1 MKKYMLILCV
11 LFTRLVSAQNTELK
25 TLINDAFTYFPK
37 LKEIQQNEQIAN
49 ERLKGVESNRYPTL
63 TGALGYNYVAPV
75 SEANLPVGPGIT
87 RTLQFQP
94 NNNINAV
101 VTANYVLLDF
111 GRLKASVAKSKEEL
125 NYQKQN
131 TLYNKSQLAAQVA
144 TLYYYSVYLQ
154 KAILIQ
160 DSVISYFISNK
171 QLIENKL
178 KNGDALKVD
187 LYNIQ
192 ASIDNELN
200 RKVDLQNSLQRQMN
214 LLEYTT
220 GKNTIS
226 SSDFTFESKEASVEE
241 LAKLAQAQST
251 EYNLVRSKLEQ
262 NKSDLTYNKKQLA
275 PTLNATAATG
285 FRNGYQPDI
294 SQTRFNYLA
303 GVTLNVPIYTG
314 GKTRSQ
320 IGVATQS
327 LKQTEL
333 SLQALDNQYR
343 KDIKQA
349 LTDIQ
354 SNTERIQNTESQ
366 IAAAKAVVELTQ
378 SRYNNGVSTYLDL
391 IYAANSLQR
400 AILNKLQFEYQLC
413 GAKIELARLTGEQ
426 YW

>member
-1 MKKYMLILCV
+1 MKKYMLIICV
-11 LFTRLVSAQNTELK
+11 LFARWAGAQNTELK

-49 ERLKGVESNRYPTL
+49 ERLKGIESNRYPTVN
-63 TGALGYNYVAPV
+63 GSVGYNYV
-75 SEANLPVGPGIT
+75 NPVGQANFPVAPGIT

-94 NNNINAV
+94 NNNINAA
-101 VTANYVLLDF
+101 VTANYTLLDF
-111 GRLKASVAKSKEEL
+111 GRLKASIAKSKEEL
-125 NYQKQN
+125 NYHKQN
-131 TLYNKSQLAAQVA
+131 TLYNKSQLASQVA
-144 TLYYYSVYLQ
+144 TIYYASVYLQ

-160 DSVISYFISNK
+160 DSVIAYFISNK
-171 QLIENKL
+171 ELIEKKL
-178 KNGDALKVD
+178 AHGDALKVD

-200 RKVDLQNSLQRQMN
+200 RKVDLENSLQKQLN
-214 LLEYTT
+214 LLEFTT
-220 GKNTIS
+220 GKSAIS
-226 SSDFTFESKEASVEE
+226 SSDFTFETKQASVEE
-241 LAKLAQAQST
+241 LAKLAQNQSA
-251 EYNLVRSKLEQ
+251 EYNLIRSKLAQ
-262 NKSDLTYNKKQLA
+262 NQSDVTYNKKQLT

-294 SQTRFNYLA
+294 SETRFNYLA

-314 GKTRSQ
+314 GKTKSQ

-349 LTDIQ
+349 LTDIE
-354 SNTERIQNTESQ
+354 SNTERIQNSQSQ

-378 SRYNNGVSTYLDL
+378 SRYNNGVATYLDL
-391 IYAANSLQR
+391 IYATNSLQR
-400 AILNKLQFEYQLC
+400 AVLSKLQFEYQLC